1 MSLFIR
7 QLYSSLF
14 RARINSTRFSKEV
27 VRLSWPS
34 ALNRIGWCRW
44 IVNMSLIPLIRSSR
58 PDFLA
63 INLMNDSRCGQT
75 RRRDGVKLAAW
86 RIKGLVCK
94 HIGEEGWQCSS
105 AEPESN
111 TWKTWLIKAEC
122 DKVQRKRL
130 MKHVIKMSLKLRMK
144 TQKHQI
150 CVEWWGNRHLPH
162 VHTWNKLY
170 RLNNLKLSQNLVKIF
185 AKFRWKSSLKW
196 KRIPVYYTYKTKKNK
211 LNVINVLLM
220 LINKCFHKPYTKPKN
235 STFRC

>member
-1 MSLFIR
+1 MLLMSLFIR

-14 RARINSTRFSKEV
+14 RAHINSTRFSKEV

-44 IVNMSLIPLIRSSR
+44 IVNMSLIPLIRSSQ

-105 AEPESN
+105 AEPVAIHG
-111 TWKTWLIKAEC
+111 KPDWL
-122 DKVQRKRL
+122 
-130 MKHVIKMSLKLRMK
+130 
-144 TQKHQI
+144 
-150 CVEWWGNRHLPH
+150 
-162 VHTWNKLY
+162 
-170 RLNNLKLSQNLVKIF
+170 
-185 AKFRWKSSLKW
+185 
-196 KRIPVYYTYKTKKNK
+196 K
-211 LNVINVLLM
+211 LNVTKYKGKDSWSMWL
-220 LINKCFHKPYTKPKN
+220 KCPWSYEWRHKNIRSAWSDEQTV
-235 STFRC
+235 TFLTFIRETNFIG